1 MASIRTAFFLTALL
15 LLTPL
20 AGFSSAANDFSDSHD
35 VGTLSA
41 GWQNLVFIGDEN
53 SSHWAQIYYP
63 ANASGEGQ
71 PIDNR
76 SGPYPLLIWVG
87 DDGEDSDQYDWIGKV
102 LATAG
107 YITIVLPPDWNSD
120 STASQC
126 ISIISLWMLLDNN
139 N

>member
-71 PIDNR
+71 PIDNQ
-76 SGPYPLLIWVG
+76 SGPYPL
-87 DDGEDSDQYDWIGKV
+87 
-102 LATAG
+102 
-107 YITIVLPPDWNSD
+107 
-120 STASQC
+120 
-126 ISIISLWMLLDNN
+126 
-139 N
+139 